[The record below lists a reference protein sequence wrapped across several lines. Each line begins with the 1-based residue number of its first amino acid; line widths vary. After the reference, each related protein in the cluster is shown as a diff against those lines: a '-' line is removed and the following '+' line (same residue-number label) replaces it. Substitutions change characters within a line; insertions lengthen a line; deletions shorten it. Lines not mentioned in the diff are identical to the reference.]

1 MSNYITIWRKTL
13 ENFSIAID
21 GPASAGKSTIAKK
34 VASHLGFI
42 YLDTGAMYRSL
53 TYAALKAELVLEDEA
68 ALVSLLNTIEITF
81 SYEGDQQK
89 VFVNGEDVTDRIREK
104 DVTQNVSLVSSHEKV
119 RAEMVARQQHIA
131 ETGEIVMDGRD
142 IGTVVLP
149 AADLKVFLIA
159 SAEERALRRYKESI
173 DKGMSVSLE
182 QLTKEL
188 IERDHYDSNRTAS
201 PLKKAE
207 DAVEL
212 DSTHLTIEQVVEEVL
227 RLAKERLK
235 N

>member
-1 MSNYITIWRKTL
+1 M

-188 IERDHYDSNRTAS
+188 IERDHYDSTRTAS